1 MFKGFKKSFYYLFNK
16 PCYVDIFRYVK
27 IWYSTLHWTRLFLA
41 VLNYI
46 MLKIKGKQLAENLQG
61 NHPSGMKQERKD
73 SNIVKYLKALS
84 VS

>member
-1 MFKGFKKSFYYLFNK
+1 
-16 PCYVDIFRYVK
+16 
-27 IWYSTLHWTRLFLA
+27 
-41 VLNYI
+41 
-46 MLKIKGKQLAENLQG
+46 MLKIKGNQLAENLQG